1 VTAAHDIQHAFAA
14 VPLFAGLTTRQRA
27 AIAMR
32 ATTRRYAPGS
42 TIVRAGDTTM
52 ALYVV
57 LSGSVRV
64 ERAHPDA
71 GALHLAEL
79 SAGGVFGEMGLID
92 DAVRSATIVA
102 LEPTECALIPKWDFE
117 RRLRDNPAASSFLAA
132 QPAWY
137 RRAVVHWVLQ
147 AKREETRLRRLEQ
160 LVEDSAAGRTVG
172 PLTRRP

>member
-1 VTAAHDIQHAFAA
+1 VTTAHDIQHAFAA
-14 VPLFAGLTTRQRA
+14 VPLLAGLTARQRA
-27 AIAMR
+27 AIAAR

-71 GALHLAEL
+71 GAVHLAEL
-79 SAGGVFGEMGLID
+79 GAGGVFGEMGLID

-117 RRLRDNPAASSFLAA
+117 KRLRDNPFVALAII
-132 QPAWY
+132 
-137 RRAVVHWVLQ
+137 RVLNG
-147 AKREETRLRRLEQ
+147 RVRRLEQ
-160 LVEDSAAGRTVG
+160 RLASLSPDAAAG
-172 PLTRRP
+172 PS